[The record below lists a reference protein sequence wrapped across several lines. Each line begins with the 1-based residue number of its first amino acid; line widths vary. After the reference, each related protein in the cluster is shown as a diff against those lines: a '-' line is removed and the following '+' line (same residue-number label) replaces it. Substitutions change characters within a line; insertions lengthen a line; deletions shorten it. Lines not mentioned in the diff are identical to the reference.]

1 MLRRHNVVL
10 AKACLFTTPHQ
21 RHIRAERLVLSTS
34 EHNTSQFGKNRLHGF
49 RISEEM
55 SFENVEDDGRIK
67 DGRRISSYTIS
78 PSMGIRLRSQG
89 IVTFYFY
96 ILESPIL
103 YYITLTRVT

>member
-1 MLRRHNVVL
+1 MLRRHYVVL

-55 SFENVEDDGRIK
+55 SFENVEDDERIK
-67 DGRRISSYTIS
+67 DGRRIPSYSIS
-78 PSMGIRLRSQG
+78 PSMGIRLR
-89 IVTFYFY
+89 
-96 ILESPIL
+96 
-103 YYITLTRVT
+103 